1 MEDVTSK
8 TNVKLKKR
16 EDKPLPKNLPTM
28 KNYLINRALEAEKKL
43 FVTVTL
49 FVATATVANATG
61 LRQNDNPDPNQAVMN
76 QQAQNVEQTDVY
88 REHVLNEEEND
99 KHIVRFYDIERI
111 VVENKHHATIRIYND
126 KWQLIE
132 QTNSDVD
139 KPVRQGNYY
148 ITSTSHIKGSYIQ

>member
-1 MEDVTSK
+1 
-8 TNVKLKKR
+8 
-16 EDKPLPKNLPTM
+16 M

-61 LRQNDNPDPNQAVMN
+61 LRQNDNPDANQAVMN

-148 ITSTSHIKGSYIQ
+148 ITSTSRIRGSYMH

>member
-1 MEDVTSK
+1 
-8 TNVKLKKR
+8 
-16 EDKPLPKNLPTM
+16 M

>member
-1 MEDVTSK
+1 M
-8 TNVKLKKR
+8 KK
-16 EDKPLPKNLPTM
+16 N
-28 KNYLINRALEAEKKL
+28 
-43 FVTVTL
+43 FVTVML
-49 FVATATVANATG
+49 FVAMATVANATG
-61 LRQNDNPDPNQAVMN
+61 LRQNDNPDRNQAVMN
-76 QQAQNVEQTDVY
+76 QQAQSVEQTDIY

-99 KHIVRFYDIERI
+99 KHIVRFYNIERI
-111 VVENKHHATIRIYND
+111 VVENKQHATIRIYND